1 VTTHTRCA
9 KAKEN
14 PTPCSACCCY
24 PVSQIFYVTFLQ
36 KKGKLYKKNISNVT
50 SFIFFYNSK
59 HTLSVS
65 SLEDAMG
72 AEASC

>member
-1 VTTHTRCA
+1 MRKSKRKPHPLLCLLLL
-9 KAKEN
+9 
-14 PTPCSACCCY
+14 SGQSDFLCY
-24 PVSQIFYVTFLQ
+24 FFA